1 MLCPN
6 PSLEAFS
13 LVHSKPRAFYDQF
26 VRKGGN
32 LDTTHYCPG
41 CGHGILHKLIAEAID
56 DFQIQ
61 DRTVIIN
68 PVGCSVFLYYYF
80 DVGNVQVAHG
90 RAPAAATGFKR
101 VRPDSI
107 VISYQGDG
115 DLAAIGLN
123 EIVQA
128 ANRGEAITVFFVN
141 NAIYGMTGGQ
151 MAPTTLLGQKTIT
164 SPYGRSVENEG
175 FPLRMSELI
184 ATLQAPAYVER
195 VALIDPKHILATRKA
210 VRRALRNQ
218 IEARGFSFVEV
229 LAACPT
235 GWGLTPVESERWIA
249 DNMLPVFPLGRF
261 VERDGEAHPPAPPAA
276 IDPQALDRLLELDG
290 EEPEAASGA
299 RHDRPIRIKVA
310 GFGGQGVLL
319 LGHLLAEAAMRSGTH
334 VSWLPSYGPEMRGGT
349 AHCHVV
355 LSPQPIGSPIC
366 EHPDVLVALNRPSLD
381 RFAAEVKPDGTILI
395 NSTLVDVDCPRQDVR
410 SIALPFTAIADQLG
424 ELKVANVV
432 ALGALAR
439 LLGQPD
445 RAAIEAAIPAKIK
458 KTKLHALNLQAF
470 EAGWSSLGGA

>member
-1 MLCPN
+1 MSSPTLTP
-6 PSLEAFS
+6 
-13 LVHSKPRAFYDQF
+13 VHGKPRAFFDQF

-32 LDTTHYCPG
+32 LQVTHYCPG

-56 DFQIQ
+56 DLGIQ

-90 RAPAAATGFKR
+90 RAPAAATGVKR

-164 SPYGRSVENEG
+164 SPFGRSAENEG
-175 FPLRMSELI
+175 FPLKMCELL
-184 ATLQAPAYVER
+184 ATLQAPTYIER

-218 IEARGFSFVEV
+218 IEGRGFSFVEV
-229 LAACPT
+229 LSACPT
-235 GWGLTPVESERWIA
+235 GWGLTPVESERWITE
-249 DNMLPVFPLGRF
+249 NMLPVFPLGRF
-261 VERDGEAHPPAPPAA
+261 VERDGEAHPAAPRPAV
-276 IDPQALDRLLELDG
+276 DTEALDRLLELDG
-290 EEPEAASGA
+290 EEPPVPGGKKL
-299 RHDRPIRIKVA
+299 DRTIRIKVA

-319 LGHLLAEAAMRSGTH
+319 LGNLLAEAAMQSGTH
-334 VSWLPSYGPEMRGGT
+334 ASWLPSYGPEMRGGT
-349 AHCHVV
+349 AHCNVV
-355 LSPQPIGSPIC
+355 LSPKPIGSPIC
-366 EHPDVLVALNRPSLD
+366 EHPDVLIALNRPSLD
-381 RFAAEVKPDGTILI
+381 RFAPEVQPGGTILL
-395 NSTLVDVDCPRQDVR
+395 NSTLIDVLPERKDVHAV
-410 SIALPFTAIADQLG
+410 ALPFTGIADQLG

-439 LLGQPD
+439 LLGQPE
-445 RAAIEAAIPAKIK
+445 RAALEAAIPATIK
-458 KTKLHALNLQAF
+458 KTKLHALNLQALA
-470 EAGWSSLGGA
+470 AGWTSASEFAQA